1 MTKSFKKVIAC
12 LLAVLMVVFSFPF
25 TALAAPGD
33 YNPDID
39 LMFNA
44 ITNTGTGTGVG
55 ENWQS
60 TGSVVADDLYF
71 LGVHGAPIDYDKK
84 AGTLTLKADKANN
97 FVNSVNNDLFG
108 EQVLS
113 QVEADK
119 TYGVGDVF
127 SVTIL
132 LKNVDIINSLQAYIT
147 YSDAIEPAGLGN
159 VGKSNL
165 GSNQKYTFAT
175 ADEKTAATTPAPI
188 SKWAEGYK
196 AGEFMPAQA
205 CGNYY
210 TVNADLGDQSK
221 INTDGGANNGRFLYI
236 STSSSDD
243 ATGTNY
249 SDISTT
255 PQGDIPFV
263 DPATGALGYDWSG
276 NGMLVETVF
285 FKVVKEGPITF
296 GMWDPDG
303 SRFGNHNGAFYIAKN
318 EEGTMHNQMGAS
330 YSPAVDATDKGA
342 TKLTFMGENS
352 NVTPAECQHAN
363 TEVRNKKEANCTEDG
378 YTGDVYCT
386 DCGEL
391 VTAGTKIDK
400 LGHDYVPTVTAPTC
414 TEKGYTTYVCSRCK
428 DTYTGDETPA
438 AGHKEAAAVEENK
451 VDATCG
457 KDGSYDEV
465 VYCSVCK
472 AEISRV
478 QKTIPATGNHTWD
491 DGVVTTEPTED
502 SKGVKTFTCTVCGAT
517 KTEEIPELAHTHTAG
532 NPVREN
538 EVAATCAKEGSYDEV
553 VYCSKCGEE
562 MSRVTKTIAKTEDHK
577 AAAAVEENRVD
588 STCAKE
594 GSYDEVVYCSV
605 CGKELSRET
614 KTIAK
619 KAHTP
624 AAPVEE
630 NRVEPTADKAGSY
643 DEVVYCDVCHEEI
656 SRVQKTIEANGV
668 NVTVTASDLGEVE
681 GLAYNVNNL
690 KYGTAYSVTAKP
702 VAGAAFVGWEVNGK
716 LISQS
721 ATLSGVAYTD
731 ITVTPVFTEA
741 DTDTISVIFYDK
753 YANVVAHY
761 DNVTVADFQA
771 EMAKAIPTAPAYP
784 GYVFE
789 KWSMTDD
796 QIKAIS
802 KSQTIWATY
811 AEVETGYTVTTDA
824 TLTLPENV
832 ENGKIPYDAEV
843 TVSAEGATAWVIDG
857 VTVGYGDSYTFFVGS
872 DVTVQPSYEAATVEP
887 KVTIINTTKMTGSH
901 KVNFLATKNVPT
913 GYTLVDYGFVYG
925 KDLTS
930 EELTIENVGKKGAA
944 ATAGAVKIVHG
955 YTDGSD
961 QFALNYGITAQVGT
975 AIAKAYVVVKTA
987 DGVKVIYSDAS
998 AYNYN
1003 A

>member
-25 TALAAPGD
+25 TALAAVGD
-33 YNPDID
+33 YEPDID

-44 ITNTGTGTGVG
+44 VTNNKLKTGIG
-55 ENWQS
+55 ENFVN
-60 TGSVVADDLYF
+60 TGSVNAEEDLYF
-71 LGVHGAPIDYDKK
+71 IGVHGAPIDYDKK
-84 AGTLTLKADKANN
+84 AGTLTLKADKAANLATTA
-97 FVNSVNNDLFG
+97 NDLFG
-108 EQVLS
+108 EEVLAPLD
-113 QVEADK
+113 ADK
-119 TYGVGDVF
+119 SYGVGDVF
-127 SVTIL
+127 SVTVL
-132 LKNVDIINSLQAYIT
+132 LKNVSVVNTLQVEIAY
-147 YSDAIEPAGLGN
+147 SQNVQPAGIGN
-159 VGKSNL
+159 IGKSNI
-165 GSNQKYTFAT
+165 GNNRKYTFAT
-175 ADEKTAATTPAPI
+175 ASEQTEANKTISNWLTGYAAGTMLA
-188 SKWAEGYK
+188 S
-196 AGEFMPAQA
+196 QA
-205 CGNYY
+205 AGNYY
-210 TVNADLGDQSK
+210 DVNRTLGDQSSIK
-221 INTDGGANNGRFLYI
+221 SDQNYFYICAN
-236 STSSSDD
+236 SSDQS
-243 ATGTNY
+243 TGTQY
-249 SDISTT
+249 TDISTT
-255 PQGDIPFV
+255 PEPESIPFV
-263 DPATGALGYDWSG
+263 NPETGELGYDWSG
-276 NGMLVETVF
+276 NGMILETMF
-285 FKVVKEGPITF
+285 FKVVGDGPIVF
-296 GMWDPDG
+296 DMRDPDG
-303 SRFGNHNGAFYIAKN
+303 SIYGNHKGANYVAYN
-318 EEGTMHNQMGAS
+318 AEGTMQNQVTS
-330 YSPAVDATDKGA
+330 YSPALDETDKGA
-342 TKLTFMGENS
+342 MKMTFMGENS
-352 NVTPAECQHAN
+352 NRASTECKHAN

-400 LGHDYVPTVTAPTC
+400 LEHEYVPTVTAPTC
-414 TEKGYTTYVCSRCK
+414 TEGGYTTYVCSRCN

-478 QKTIPATGNHTWD
+478 QKTIPATGNHTWN
-491 DGVVTTEPTED
+491 DGVVTTEPTEE
-502 SKGVKTFTCTVCGAT
+502 SKGVKTYTCTVCGAT

-532 NPVREN
+532 DPVREN

-702 VAGAAFVGWEVNGK
+702 VAGAEFVGWEVNGK

-944 ATAGAVKIVHG
+944 ETAGAVKIVHG

-961 QFALNYGITAQVGT
+961 QFALNYGITAQQGT

>member
-1 MTKSFKKVIAC
+1 MNKSFKKAIAC

-39 LMFNA
+39 IYFGAVTDYVESAEIGDSSFRGAGGLGNL
-44 ITNTGTGTGVG
+44 
-55 ENWQS
+55 
-60 TGSVVADDLYF
+60 DLI
-71 LGVHGAPIDYDKK
+71 GINGAPIDFDKK
-84 AGTLTLKADKANN
+84 TGTLTLKAAKTQGWAQAAAAYDSELPANTEDK
-97 FVNSVNNDLFG
+97 V
-108 EQVLS
+108 
-113 QVEADK
+113 
-119 TYGVGDVF
+119 YGVGDYF
-127 SVTIL
+127 SVTFL
-132 LKNVDIINSLQAYIT
+132 LRNVDAIAGCAFEAT
-147 YSDAIEPAGLGN
+147 WSDNIEPAGIAN
-159 VGKSNL
+159 VGTGNTSAKKFL
-165 GSNQKYTFAT
+165 GMAGVSDDYYGPLKGYDAPGSCYTSQTTSSYSDLFNQL
-175 ADEKTAATTPAPI
+175 PAPGCKSSLTLEENVEKFNGVYNI
-188 SKWAEGYK
+188 APGLD
-196 AGEFMPAQA
+196 
-205 CGNYY
+205 
-210 TVNADLGDQSK
+210 TVTDLTMAMNEDV
-221 INTDGGANNGRFLYI
+221 
-236 STSSSDD
+236 
-243 ATGTNY
+243 
-249 SDISTT
+249 
-255 PQGDIPFV
+255 PFFN
-263 DPATGALGYDWSG
+263 PATGEAGYDWTG
-276 NGMLVETVF
+276 NAIILDTVF
-285 FKVVKEGPITF
+285 FKITGEGPISF
-296 GMWDPDG
+296 SMYDPDG
-303 SRFGNHNGAFYIAKN
+303 SIYGDHTGAWYVARGS
-318 EEGTMHNQMGAS
+318 EGTKHNQYGAS

-352 NVTPAECQHAN
+352 NVAPAECQHAN
-363 TEVRNKKEANCTEDG
+363 TEVRNKKDANCTEDG
-378 YTGDVYCT
+378 FTGDVYCT

-391 VTAGTKIDK
+391 VTAGTKINK

-887 KVTIINTTKMTGSH
+887 KVTIINKTRMAGSH

-913 GYTLVDYGFVYG
+913 GYELVDYGFVYG
-925 KDLTS
+925 KDLTYD
-930 EELTIENVGKKGAA
+930 ELTIENVGKKGAA

-987 DGVKVIYSDAS
+987 DGVKVIYSEPSDAS
-998 AYNYN
+998 VYNY
-1003 A
+1003 

>member
-1 MTKSFKKVIAC
+1 MNKSFKKAIAC

-39 LMFNA
+39 IYFGAVTDYVESAEIGDSSFRGAGGLGNL
-44 ITNTGTGTGVG
+44 
-55 ENWQS
+55 
-60 TGSVVADDLYF
+60 DLI
-71 LGVHGAPIDYDKK
+71 GINGAPIDFDKK
-84 AGTLTLKADKANN
+84 TGTLTLKAAKTQGWAQAAAAYDSELPANTEDK
-97 FVNSVNNDLFG
+97 V
-108 EQVLS
+108 
-113 QVEADK
+113 
-119 TYGVGDVF
+119 YGVGDYF
-127 SVTIL
+127 SVTFL
-132 LKNVDIINSLQAYIT
+132 LRNVDAIAGCAFEAT
-147 YSDAIEPAGLGN
+147 WSDNIEPAGIAN
-159 VGKSNL
+159 VGTGNTSAKKFL
-165 GSNQKYTFAT
+165 GMAGVSDNYYGPLKGYDAPGSCYTSQTTSSYSDLFNQL
-175 ADEKTAATTPAPI
+175 PAPGCKSSLTLEENVEKFNGVYNI
-188 SKWAEGYK
+188 APGLD
-196 AGEFMPAQA
+196 
-205 CGNYY
+205 
-210 TVNADLGDQSK
+210 TVTDLTMAMNPDV
-221 INTDGGANNGRFLYI
+221 
-236 STSSSDD
+236 
-243 ATGTNY
+243 
-249 SDISTT
+249 
-255 PQGDIPFV
+255 PFFN
-263 DPATGALGYDWSG
+263 PATGEAGYDWTG
-276 NGMLVETVF
+276 NAIILDTVF
-285 FKVVKEGPITF
+285 FKITGEGPISF
-296 GMWDPDG
+296 SMYDPDG
-303 SRFGNHNGAFYIAKN
+303 SIYGDHTGAWYVARGS
-318 EEGTMHNQMGAS
+318 EGTKHNQYGAS

-342 TKLTFMGENS
+342 TKLTFLGENS
-352 NVTPAECQHAN
+352 NVIPTECKHEN

-391 VTAGTKIDK
+391 VTAGTKITK
-400 LGHDYVPTVTAPTC
+400 LDHDYVPTVTAPTC
-414 TEKGYTTYVCSRCK
+414 TEKGYTTYVCSRCN

-457 KDGSYDEV
+457 KD
-465 VYCSVCK
+465 
-472 AEISRV
+472 
-478 QKTIPATGNHTWD
+478 
-491 DGVVTTEPTED
+491 
-502 SKGVKTFTCTVCGAT
+502 
-517 KTEEIPELAHTHTAG
+517 
-532 NPVREN
+532 
-538 EVAATCAKEGSYDEV
+538 
-553 VYCSKCGEE
+553 
-562 MSRVTKTIAKTEDHK
+562 
-577 AAAAVEENRVD
+577 
-588 STCAKE
+588 

-961 QFALNYGITAQVGT
+961 QFALNYGIKAQQGT

>member
-33 YNPDID
+33 YAPNID
-39 LMFNA
+39 LIFNA
-44 ITNTGTGTGVG
+44 VTNTAGNGIG
-55 ENWQS
+55 ENFALS
-60 TGSVVADDLYF
+60 GAFNFDNIYF
-71 LGVHGAPIDYDKK
+71 NGYHGAPIDYDKK
-84 AGTLTLKADKANN
+84 AGTLTLKADKTVN
-97 FVNSVNNDLFG
+97 FAAGVNEAFG
-108 EQVLS
+108 EEVIAPLD
-113 QVEADK
+113 ADK
-119 TYGVGDVF
+119 SYGVGDVF
-127 SVTIL
+127 SVTFVL
-132 LKNVDIINSLQAYIT
+132 NNVDKINMLEAYLN
-147 YSDAIEPAGLGN
+147 YSNNIEPAGIGN
-159 VGKSNL
+159 IGTSNI
-165 GSNQKYTFAT
+165 GAKQKYSFVT
-175 ADEKTAATTPAPI
+175 ASEKTEANQDIT
-188 SKWAEGYK
+188 KWASDEFT
-196 AGEFMPAQA
+196 AGSFYTSQSMDKL
-205 CGNYY
+205 Y
-210 TVNADLGDQSK
+210 TVNAILGNQSYVK
-221 INTDGGANNGRFLYI
+221 SDKRIIFLALNTSDASTGAAY
-236 STSSSDD
+236 T
-243 ATGTNY
+243 
-249 SDISTT
+249 DITTT
-255 PQGDIPFV
+255 PEAPSGMPYV
-263 DPATGALGYDWSG
+263 NPNTGELGYDWSG
-276 NGMLVETVF
+276 NGMILETMF
-285 FKVVKEGPITF
+285 FKITGEGPIKF
-296 GMWDPDG
+296 DVDDKDG
-303 SRFGNHNGAFYIAKN
+303 SKYGNHNGYQFVYDYN
-318 EEGTMHNQMGAS
+318 DGTMPWQTTS
-330 YSPAVDATDKGA
+330 YSPALNENDFGA
-342 TKLTFMGENS
+342 TKFTFMGTNENAAP
-352 NVTPAECQHAN
+352 TECKHEN
-363 TEVRNKKEANCTEDG
+363 TEVRNKKEANCTEEG

-391 VTAGTKIDK
+391 VTEGTKINK
-400 LGHDYVPTVTAPTC
+400 LGHDYVPTVTPPTC
-414 TEKGYTTYVCSRCK
+414 NDKGYTTYVCSRCN
-428 DTYTGDETPA
+428 DTYTDDE
-438 AGHKEAAAVEENK
+438 
-451 VDATCG
+451 VDAKG
-457 KDGSYDEV
+457 
-465 VYCSVCK
+465 
-472 AEISRV
+472 
-478 QKTIPATGNHTWD
+478 HTP
-491 DGVVTTEPTED
+491 GE
-502 SKGVKTFTCTVCGAT
+502 
-517 KTEEIPELAHTHTAG
+517 
-532 NPVREN
+532 
-538 EVAATCAKEGSYDEV
+538 AKE
-553 VYCSKCGEE
+553 
-562 MSRVTKTIAKTEDHK
+562 EDK
-577 AAAAVEENRVD
+577 VD

-594 GSYDEVVYCSV
+594 GSYNLVVRCTECNEIISS
-605 CGKELSRET
+605 EA

-702 VAGAAFVGWEVNGK
+702 VAGAEFVGWEVNGK

-944 ATAGAVKIVHG
+944 ETAGAVKIVHG

-961 QFALNYGITAQVGT
+961 QFALNYGITAQQGT

>member
-33 YNPDID
+33 YAPNID
-39 LMFNA
+39 LIFNA
-44 ITNTGTGTGVG
+44 VTNTAGNGIG
-55 ENWQS
+55 ENFALS
-60 TGSVVADDLYF
+60 GAFSSDNIYF
-71 LGVHGAPIDYDKK
+71 NGYHGAPIDYDKK
-84 AGTLTLKADKANN
+84 AGTLTLKADKTVN
-97 FVNSVNNDLFG
+97 FAAGVNEAFG
-108 EQVLS
+108 EEVIAPLD
-113 QVEADK
+113 ADK
-119 TYGVGDVF
+119 SYGVGDVF
-127 SVTIL
+127 SVTFVL
-132 LKNVDIINSLQAYIT
+132 NNVDKINMLEAYLN
-147 YSDAIEPAGLGN
+147 YSNNIEPAGIGN
-159 VGKSNL
+159 IGTSNI
-165 GSNQKYTFAT
+165 GAKQKYSFVT
-175 ADEKTAATTPAPI
+175 ASEKTEANKDIT
-188 SKWAEGYK
+188 KWASDEFT
-196 AGEFMPAQA
+196 AGSFYTSQSMDKL
-205 CGNYY
+205 Y
-210 TVNADLGDQSK
+210 TVNAILGNKSYVNSDNR
-221 INTDGGANNGRFLYI
+221 IIFLAVN
-236 STSSSDD
+236 SSD
-243 ATGTNY
+243 ASTGTAY
-249 SDISTT
+249 TDITTT
-255 PQGDIPFV
+255 PDAPSGMPYSN
-263 DPATGALGYDWSG
+263 PETGELGYDWSG
-276 NGMLVETVF
+276 NGMILETMF
-285 FKVVKEGPITF
+285 FKITGEGPIKF
-296 GMWDPDG
+296 DVDDKDG
-303 SRFGNHNGAFYIAKN
+303 SKYGNHNGYQFVYDYN
-318 EEGTMHNQMGAS
+318 DGTMPWQTTS
-330 YSPAVDATDKGA
+330 YSPALNEKDLGA
-342 TKLTFMGENS
+342 TKFTFMGTNENAAP
-352 NVTPAECQHAN
+352 TECKHEN